1 MMSQKDRFESFHQFD
16 KGISKI
22 MISTDIL
29 KRGIDIPKV
38 DLVINYDFPTNEVD
52 FQHRAARAGR
62 FGRKGITISFIE

>member
-1 MMSQKDRFESFHQFD
+1 
-16 KGISKI
+16 
-22 MISTDIL
+22 MIRLEEGWKTNPRLKSTDIL